1 MIGTEKSQALFQGY
15 ILGDNVSKGNEEGQ
29 AKKQRDNEGI
39 SLAQILTSSKQSSY
53 DLLFFLNGSIKIC
66 ICYL

>member
-39 SLAQILTSSKQSSY
+39 SLA
-53 DLLFFLNGSIKIC
+53 
-66 ICYL
+66 